1 MAGEKILVVDDNRNI
16 RDIFNFAFDEYNIVT
31 AKSAEEALSILKKPH
46 DIDLIVLDV
55 MLPDEN
61 GLELLRE
68 LKEKN
73 KDCKVVIMT
82 GYSTKDIAIEAL
94 RREADEYIEKP
105 FDVEATK
112 EIFARLLRDKRKVEE
127 RNAGEGGDK
136 IRFTKRL
143 IERNYNRSLCLQ
155 DISKDLFL
163 NYKYLS
169 RIFKEKTGKGFNEY
183 RLELK
188 IASAKGL
195 LVRTNYSVSQIA
207 YKVGYHNPNSFMKMF
222 KKFTGFTPSQYRS
235 NEQSKGRL
243 RTRLTKSAQ
252 VDT

>member
-1 MAGEKILVVDDNRNI
+1 MSGEKILVVDDNRNI
-16 RDIFNFAFDEYNIVT
+16 RDIFTFAFDEYNIVT

-55 MLPDEN
+55 MLPGIN

-68 LKEKN
+68 LKEKS

-105 FDVEATK
+105 FDIEATR
-112 EIFARLLRDKRKVEE
+112 EIFGRLLRDKRKRDE
-127 RNAGEGGDK
+127 RNAGDGGDK
-136 IRFTKRL
+136 ISFTKRL
-143 IERNYNRSLCLQ
+143 IERNYSRPLCLQ

-169 RIFKEKTGKGFNEY
+169 RIFKEKTGKSFNEY
-183 RLELK
+183 KLELK
-188 IASAKGL
+188 IASAKEL

-222 KKFTGFTPSQYRS
+222 KKFTGLTPSQYRI
-235 NEQSKGRL
+235 NARRKGHS
-243 RTRLTKSAQ
+243 RTRFTKSAQ
-252 VDT
+252 LGT